1 MDSFIKIVEQK
12 KEPPVDTIHT
22 KQIDLLKKY
31 IRERKNVFVCGSS
44 GVGKSYILQA
54 VFDESNSVEIQ
65 QEHLKSKSPFLAFI
79 KGAAKHA
86 FIEDYVPEFKSP
98 VVCVSDTYR
107 LPLCPLVL

>member
-54 VFDESNSVEIQ
+54 VFNESNSVEI
-65 QEHLKSKSPFLAFI
+65 HKNISR
-79 KGAAKHA
+79 
-86 FIEDYVPEFKSP
+86 VN
-98 VVCVSDTYR
+98 
-107 LPLCPLVL
+107 PLS